1 MGPGDVLR
9 GKYELVES
17 IGRGGMGEVFRAV
30 HLDTGNDVAIKVV
43 SRTLLDDTL
52 IARLER
58 EALAAGRIA
67 SEFVP
72 PVYEIDRTDD
82 GELFLVMELLF
93 GQSLSER
100 LRGVDGFMTWEECRL
115 IGDNVLR
122 GLIDAHAAGVV
133 HRDLK
138 PGNIFLES
146 LDNGGMRAKI
156 LDFGVCKLDVADGEK
171 LTMTG
176 ESVGT
181 IAYMAPEQIRGASK
195 VNERADLYSFA
206 MVVFEILSGRLA
218 YEEKG
223 QIALLAEK
231 LEKNAMPLRNAARV
245 PIPAGLETLVDAC
258 LARDPKKRPASAQEL
273 LVQWRALGA
282 ATVAPSPAATT
293 GNFPTQQATQTGM
306 TAPTILTTSTPTAS
320 RASIALAVMAV
331 LASSIIV
338 ATAVHR
344 RHDEAAVA
352 PAPAD
357 TILQAPTLPVAPS
370 AAPTAPV
377 PSDTA
382 TAPDVNADDVDPQ
395 AQPTPT
401 SKPTTH
407 RPHHGT
413 TPRPHHSSEP
423 AIIDKPR
430 F

>member
-1 MGPGDVLR
+1 MKPGDVLR

-17 IGRGGMGEVFRAV
+17 IGRGGMGEVFRAI
-30 HLDTGNDVAIKVV
+30 HLDSGADVAIKVV
-43 SRTLLDDTL
+43 SRALLDDVL

-58 EALAAGRIA
+58 EAVAAGRIQ

-72 PVYEIDRTDD
+72 HVLEVDHTDE

-100 LRGVDGFMTWEECRL
+100 LRGVDGFMTWEEARL

-122 GLIDAHAAGVV
+122 GLIDAHRAGVV

-138 PGNIFLES
+138 PGNIFIES

-206 MVVFEILSGRLA
+206 MVIFEILTGRLA

-231 LEKNAMPLRNAARV
+231 LEKSALPLRSAARV
-245 PIPAGLETLVDAC
+245 PIPLGLDMVIDTC
-258 LARDPKKRPASAQEL
+258 LSRDPADRFGSAAEVL
-273 LVQWRALGA
+273 AQWRALGA
-282 ATVAPSPAATT
+282 ATLAPAPEATT
-293 GNFPTQQATQTGM
+293 GNVPETPPTQTGL
-306 TAPTILTTSTPTAS
+306 TAPTILTTSTPTPS
-320 RASIALAVMAV
+320 KTSIALAVSAV
-331 LASSIIV
+331 VAGSIIIAAGVRHTSSAAAASPAAIEPAV
-338 ATAVHR
+338 ASVVVPVST
-344 RHDEAAVA
+344 VA
-352 PAPAD
+352 PADSASPASSD
-357 TILQAPTLPVAPS
+357 EIEDIDSVASASPTKT
-370 AAPTAPV
+370 AAPV
-377 PSDTA
+377 
-382 TAPDVNADDVDPQ
+382 Q
-395 AQPTPT
+395 
-401 SKPTTH
+401 H
-407 RPHHGT
+407 RPHHGS
-413 TPRPHHSSEP
+413 HHKPSEP
-423 AIIDKPR
+423 TIIDKPR